1 MLLAQFA
8 AEIGLVSAA
17 DPAVDWRSADVRCP
31 SAGHLD
37 ETVEEVGT
45 SAVWRTSQKDLF
57 QHRYLLEQLS
67 VLARWW
73 ESLLS
78 LSLLL

>member
-8 AEIGLVSAA
+8 EESGLVLAA
-17 DPAVDWRSADVRCP
+17 DPEVDWRSADVRCL

-37 ETVEEVGT
+37 EEDEEVGT
-45 SAVWRTSQKDLF
+45 FAVWKKSQKDLS
-57 QHRYLLEQLS
+57 QHRCLLAQPS
-67 VLARWW
+67 VSACWW
-73 ESLLS
+73 EFLLL

>member
-17 DPAVDWRSADVRCP
+17 DPAVDWRLADVGCP

-37 ETVEEVGT
+37 EEAEEVGT
-45 SAVWRTSQKDLF
+45 FTVWKTLQKDLF
-57 QHRYLLEQLS
+57 QHRCLLEQPS
-67 VLARWW
+67 VLAHWW
-73 ESLLS
+73 EFLLR

>member
-1 MLLAQFA
+1 MLLAKLA

-37 ETVEEVGT
+37 ETAEEVGT
-45 SAVWRTSQKDLF
+45 FAVWKMSQKDLF

-73 ESLLS
+73 ESLLR